1 MPASIKLSEI
11 LKLKIDPSEVLDLY
25 RTDSVLVLMQPSCPD
40 SIRFRDML
48 SNAKFTKENGCD
60 VKFVNVRG
68 GGEMMSSSF
77 VGQGRKY
84 PDFTSEFYNVLSD
97 KDHVSTV
104 LPKIY
109 KKSLGGIVQGCYY
122 RNHGKSGINKV
133 NFIQ

>member
-1 MPASIKLSEI
+1 MPVSIKLSEI
-11 LKLKIDPSEVLDLY
+11 LKLGIDPSEVLDLY
-25 RTDSVLVLMQPSCPD
+25 QTDSVLVLMQPSCPD
-40 SIRFRDML
+40 SRAFRDML
-48 SNAKFTKENGCD
+48 SNAKFTKENECN
-60 VKFVNVRG
+60 VKFVNVYG